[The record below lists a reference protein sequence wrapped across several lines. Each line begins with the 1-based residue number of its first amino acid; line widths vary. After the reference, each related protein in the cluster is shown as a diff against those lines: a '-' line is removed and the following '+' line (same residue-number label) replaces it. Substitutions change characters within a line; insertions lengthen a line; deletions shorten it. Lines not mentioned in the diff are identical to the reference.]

1 MSILFSRHCEYAL
14 QAVLFLARRGEGAT
28 TTIRELTD
36 ALHTPYF
43 FMAKILQDLSHKG
56 LLLSHKGSSGG
67 FALARPSNE
76 IALFDII
83 EAVDGRGL
91 IEECVLGFPS
101 CSPDH
106 QCAMHDQWSKSR
118 DAIHELLINK
128 TVAEMAAAMKKP
140 EYVNSVGQTFL
151 SVLL

>member
-14 QAVLFLARRGEGAT
+14 QAVLFLAKKGEGET
-28 TTIRELTD
+28 TSIRELTD

-43 FMAKILQDLSHKG
+43 FMAKILQDLSHKE
-56 LLLSHKGSSGG
+56 LLISHKGPSGG
-67 FALARPSNE
+67 FSLGRPADE

-83 EAVDGRGL
+83 EAIDGRGL

-106 QCAMHDQWSKSR
+106 PCAMHDQWSKSR
-118 DAIHELLINK
+118 DAIHQVLTNK
-128 TVAEMAAAMKKP
+128 TIAQMAVAMLKP
-140 EYVNSVGQTFL
+140 EYA
-151 SVLL
+151 